1 MIDDNSF
8 SGISK
13 RVDDV
18 EVNERRLGTQLQMV
32 LDQQKKLI
40 HSYYELDS
48 KFKDVAKENK
58 LLRND
63 YVDLKKR
70 VDYGPNANLRLKTL
84 TKADPLNED
93 EDDRDF

>member
-48 KFKDVAKENK
+48 KFKDVAK
-58 LLRND
+58 
-63 YVDLKKR
+63 
-70 VDYGPNANLRLKTL
+70 
-84 TKADPLNED
+84 
-93 EDDRDF
+93 